1 MKNSNLSEV
10 SDEETARTPFAC
22 ASQRA
27 ENLAILGAKNVLELC
42 VGPSLRVLER
52 AYEQVGIKVTGNDI
66 DMRWRSYHPGGSW
79 VIGDALEITAFD
91 YMWDTMVF
99 APPLSHG
106 CTGRRADSLMINEV
120 TPKYTDFLHFSQ
132 EYKGILTLVLPARSL
147 ATRDDRSQFHSLLS
161 NIEGSVEVV
170 PLVDGC
176 VKYYDVYI
184 DRRNS

>member
-10 SDEETARTPFAC
+10 SDEETARTSFAC
-22 ASQRA
+22 ALQRA
-27 ENLAILGAKNVLELC
+27 ENLAILGVESVVELC
-42 VGPSLRVLER
+42 VGPSLCVLER

-66 DMRWRSYHPGGSW
+66 DMRWRSYHPGGNW
-79 VIGDALEITAFD
+79 VIGDALAVIPLEFI
-91 YMWDTMVF
+91 WDAIVF

-120 TPKYTDFLHFSQ
+120 TPKYTDFLTLSQ

-147 ATRDDRSQFHSLLS
+147 ATREDRTQFHNLIS
-161 NIEGSVEVV
+161 NIEGDVEVV